1 MTDLR
6 PLLLDL
12 ARKHGSINCTEISEQ
27 TGYTRQAIHRHLRAL
42 VEGGELAVTGR
53 ARATRYYLPKSP
65 PGAFRVDLAD
75 LDAEGTWRDVRDL
88 LIPEE
93 ATAAATELTRR
104 CLVEL
109 LHNAET
115 HAAAASAELRC
126 RSHPD
131 LIRFELQDSGLGL
144 FTRIRE
150 RLKLPS
156 DLDALFALSKGPLTT
171 QPAAHFGRGLLLVAA
186 ACQRFE
192 LVANG
197 LCWVQD
203 NRRGDQLLSEAPGS
217 VGTAARCELDPLTE
231 AEWQDLQRSTLP
243 GTSPLSATGHV
254 KLFEH
259 GARFVSRAEAQALLR
274 GLEGLREVRLDFKGV
289 DGIGLGFAQ
298 EIFGVWRRAH
308 PAVDVRVE
316 NANAVVRRVLAQAG
330 ASLDA

>member
-1 MTDLR
+1 MSDLR

-12 ARKHGSINCTEISEQ
+12 ARKHGSINCTEISEK
-27 TGYTRQAIHRHLRAL
+27 TNYTRQAVHRHLRAL
-42 VEGGELAVTGR
+42 VESGELAVTGR

-75 LDAEGTWRDVRDL
+75 PDVAGTWSAVRDL

-93 ATAAATELTRR
+93 ATQAAEELTRA
-104 CLVEL
+104 CFVEL
-109 LHNAET
+109 LSNAES

-126 RSHPD
+126 RSHPN
-131 LIRFELQDSGLGL
+131 LIRFEIRDTGLGL

-171 QPAAHFGRGLLLVAA
+171 QPAAHFGRGLFLVAA

-217 VGTAARCELDPLTE
+217 VGTTARCELDPLTE
-231 AEWQDLQRSTLP
+231 AEWRDLQRSTLP
-243 GTSPLSATGHV
+243 GSSPLSATGHV

-274 GLEGLREVRLDFKGV
+274 GMETLRDVRLDFKGV
-289 DGIGLGFAQ
+289 DGVGLGFAQ
-298 EIFGVWRRAH
+298 EIFSVWQRAH
-308 PAVDVRVE
+308 PEVRLQVL
-316 NANAVVRRVLAQAG
+316 NANAVVRRVLSQAG
-330 ASLDA
+330 ATFE